1 MGVERAK
8 GMEIGVEELIDEVW
22 AVFLDRLKKK
32 EAPMVRS
39 KFGDEVNLFVPQM
52 RMLLPM
58 YANPRFPVTIYTSS
72 YLGARRNSYA
82 IMRKLDMP
90 PDFFWKFEFWTNE
103 RAFGVLRN
111 ITNRIFREILRTN
124 KEGLLS
130 VENASTDPTE
140 MKIRLELD
148 ECAECF
154 GIEANH
160 PICYYHAGTLTGI
173 ISALLG
179 KELDGYETSC
189 CATGGEKCE
198 FLIVNKGGEG
208 EEELG
213 KYLNPGKIE
222 FSLHKRL
229 ESALDGKIPRSL
241 GNEAD
246 LGYYHLVIL
255 NSLITNPK
263 VFSASSYEVGVEY
276 GKRLASFLERYY
288 NKKEEELFDVISQ
301 YYGFLKHLQVEIKKG
316 GDEIRAVEVAEI
328 SGLAKNEDFL
338 GFLFGELEGLLSAI
352 TKERVVYAGNIFEG
366 DDLVIEFKKQ
376 G

>member
-1 MGVERAK
+1 MAEREK
-8 GMEIGVEELIDEVW
+8 RIGLEEQIDEVW
-22 AVFLDRLKKK
+22 ALFLDKLKQK
-32 EAPMVRS
+32 EAPIVRS

-58 YANPRFPVTIYTSS
+58 YANPRFPVSIYTSS

-103 RAFGVLRN
+103 RAFEVLSKV
-111 ITNRIFREILRTN
+111 TNRIFREILRTN

-130 VENASTDPTE
+130 VKNASAEPE
-140 MKIRLELD
+140 EIKIGLELD
-148 ECAECF
+148 ECVECF
-154 GIEANH
+154 GVDANH

-179 KELDGYETSC
+179 KELDGYETRC
-189 CATGGEKCE
+189 CATGGGKCE
-198 FLIVNKGGEG
+198 FLIVKRGGREG
-208 EEELG
+208 EELK

-222 FSLHKRL
+222 FPLHKRL
-229 ESALDGKIPRSL
+229 ECALDGKILRGL

-246 LGYYHLVIL
+246 LRYYHLVIL

-276 GKRLASFLERYY
+276 GKRLASFLETYY
-288 NKKEEELFDVISQ
+288 NKKEEELFDSISQ

-316 GDEIRAVEVAEI
+316 VDEIRAVEVAEI

-352 TKERVVYAGNIFEG
+352 TKEKVVYAGNTFEG

>member
-1 MGVERAK
+1 MGAEREK
-8 GMEIGVEELIDEVW
+8 GMGMEELIDEIW
-22 AVFLDRLKKK
+22 AIFLDKLKKK

-39 KFGDEVNLFVPQM
+39 RFGDEVNLFVPQM

-58 YANPRFPVTIYTSS
+58 YANPRFPVSIYTSS
-72 YLGARRNSYA
+72 YLGARRNSYT

-103 RAFGVLRN
+103 RAFEVLSKV
-111 ITNRIFREILRTN
+111 TNRIFRDIMRTN

-130 VENASTDPTE
+130 VENASADPKE
-140 MKIRLELD
+140 IKIGLEL
-148 ECAECF
+148 EGCVECF
-154 GIEANH
+154 GVEANH

-179 KELDGYETSC
+179 KELDGYETRC

-198 FLIVNKGGEG
+198 FLIVKKGGGEG
-208 EEELG
+208 EELE

-222 FSLHKRL
+222 FPLHKRL
-229 ESALDGKIPRSL
+229 EKAMDGKIIRSL

-246 LGYYHLVIL
+246 LRYYHLIIL

-276 GKRLASFLERYY
+276 GKRLASFLGKYY
-288 NKKEEELFDVISQ
+288 NKKEEELFDAISQ

-316 GDEIRAVEVAEI
+316 VDEIRAVEVAEI

-352 TKERVVYAGNIFEG
+352 AKERVVYTGNAFEG

-376 G
+376 E